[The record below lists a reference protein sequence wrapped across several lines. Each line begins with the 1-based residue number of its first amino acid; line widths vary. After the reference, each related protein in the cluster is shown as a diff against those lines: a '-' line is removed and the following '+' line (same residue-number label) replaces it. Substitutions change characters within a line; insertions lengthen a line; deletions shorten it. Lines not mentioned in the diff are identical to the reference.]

1 MSIDPQG
8 GDGPFSPRHGYNRGR
23 EGGLFPS
30 VLRTGSA
37 PGLPQQH
44 EGHVRNMT
52 NVTDMEGLS
61 LRHNRA
67 SKVKHQLIRKD
78 GWILVNNVLHVIAI
92 RQLYHSAT

>member
-1 MSIDPQG
+1 
-8 GDGPFSPRHGYNRGR
+8 
-23 EGGLFPS
+23 
-30 VLRTGSA
+30 
-37 PGLPQQH
+37 
-44 EGHVRNMT
+44 MT

-67 SKVKHQLIRKD
+67 SKVKHQLIRED